1 MRLKIF
7 SQSLAIFSIIGVDD
21 ILCVAILSI
30 FFCRKAFSFL
40 IFQLIA
46 VVKIYFSGMNFLG
59 IVGNFLESLQAAEG
73 RFLLKVPQ
81 ICVRSTKA
89 LPSLFL
95 RTKVDEPSL
104 YVLF

>member
-1 MRLKIF
+1 
-7 SQSLAIFSIIGVDD
+7 
-21 ILCVAILSI
+21 
-30 FFCRKAFSFL
+30 
-40 IFQLIA
+40 
-46 VVKIYFSGMNFLG
+46 MNFLG

-95 RTKVDEPSL
+95 RTKLDEPSL

>member
-1 MRLKIF
+1 
-7 SQSLAIFSIIGVDD
+7 
-21 ILCVAILSI
+21 
-30 FFCRKAFSFL
+30 
-40 IFQLIA
+40 
-46 VVKIYFSGMNFLG
+46 MNFLG

-95 RTKVDEPSL
+95 RTKVGAKSVQSRWGRGGASSL
-104 YVLF
+104 VRRMSGGRAEKGRTFKRKDAKTLSLIFLNTDRTD